1 MTYSEDKKT
10 KEISYSSALSK
21 MQFICSRQEKCCSD
35 IRKKLENWNLSYDD
49 QDKIIQSLIDDK
61 FIDENRYTG
70 FYVRDKYKFNKWGR
84 IKISHHLKQ
93 KQIPESTIMEAFDS
107 ISEEIYEENLE
118 DILSSKMRSTREE
131 DLYKLKAKLYRFAQS
146 RGFES
151 NLILRNID
159 KILHKDE

>member
-1 MTYSEDKKT
+1 MYSEEKKA

-49 QDKIIQSLIDDK
+49 QDKIIQALIDDK
-61 FIDENRYTG
+61 FLDEIRYTG

-93 KQIPESTIMEAFDS
+93 KQIPEYIIMEAFDS
-107 ISEEIYEENLE
+107 ISEKLYEENLE
-118 DILSSKMRSTREE
+118 EILASKMRSTRED

-151 NLILRNID
+151 NLILRYIE
-159 KILHKDE
+159 KLVHKD

>member
-1 MTYSEDKKT
+1 MYSEDKKA

-35 IRKKLENWNLSYDD
+35 IRKKLENWTLSYDD

-61 FIDENRYTG
+61 FLDEKRYTG

-93 KQIPESTIMEAFDS
+93 KQIPECIIMEAFDS
-107 ISEEIYEENLE
+107 ISEELYEENLVE
-118 DILSSKMRSTREE
+118 ILSSKMRSTREE
-131 DLYKLKAKLYRFAQS
+131 DPYKLKAKLYRFAQS

-151 NLILRNID
+151 NLILLNIE
-159 KILHKDE
+159 KLIHKY

>member
-1 MTYSEDKKT
+1 MYSEEKKA

-35 IRKKLENWNLSYDD
+35 IRKKLENWDLSYDD
-49 QDKIIQSLIDDK
+49 QYKIIQALIDDK
-61 FIDENRYTG
+61 FLDEKRYTG

-93 KQIPESTIMEAFDS
+93 KQIPEYIIMEAFDS
-107 ISEEIYEENLE
+107 ISEKLYEENLE
-118 DILSSKMRSTREE
+118 EILASKMRSTREE

-151 NLILRNID
+151 NLILRYIE
-159 KILHKDE
+159 KLVHKD